1 MTAPAGFEVIGLR
14 GYYRP
19 QGKVT
24 LVEAIELLSSAVAHA
39 RSLGLRELLLNGL
52 ALTGYQQ
59 PTILDRYQFISTLAD
74 IAAGAMRI
82 AIVLP
87 ETALDPQRFGT
98 LVATNRGLDS
108 NVFTSEEDA
117 VAWLDSATM

>member
-1 MTAPAGFEVIGLR
+1 MTSLAGWEVIGHR

-24 LVEAIELLSSAVAHA
+24 LPEAINLLTNAAAHA
-39 RSLGLRELLLNGL
+39 RSLGLRELLLDGL
-52 ALTGYQQ
+52 AMTGYGQ

-74 IAAGAMRI
+74 IAAGTMRI

-87 ETALDPQRFGT
+87 EAVLDPQRFGT

-108 NVFTSEEDA
+108 NVFTSEETA
-117 VAWLDSATM
+117 LAWLEGSTH